1 LCRTGGARA
10 EPCTKPILILYRIVH
25 HPSGGAG
32 GAVGAVHVSFS
43 YGIKLGIW
51 LGLIAAVG
59 VTYGGYLGMQDEG
72 TSLADVREQ
81 ASGAL
86 SNLSAATGSGT
97 TPPIPAS
104 PEPAPPPIPPVA
116 PAPASEPPDAAPA

>member
-1 LCRTGGARA
+1 M
-10 EPCTKPILILYRIVH
+10 
-25 HPSGGAG
+25 
-32 GAVGAVHVSFS
+32 HVSFS